1 MVKLAVIVPFFLL
14 SSILVDTCHE
24 MIHVLKW
31 LKTMHHSFNMVYH
44 RVNRGVEGGPGFDQ
58 IEPIVSWLSSC
69 WLCMQWQSAARSDLF
84 SKISYYIFLSVWL
97 YSSLAPNINKIKQ
110 AKIKIGKIL
119 VEGAIKE
126 NVTCICVWGFYKND
140 LRCVVWFWMSV
151 FSGCLIICF
160 LLNLILGA
168 SSSEFHS
175 ISSTSESPQNQE
187 ELKKWK
193 QKTKIVETEKLKGE
207 NKIKRCIKLLWK
219 VFVNSNNYLL
229 VDKALKNYLNAV
241 MWHVVLF

>member
-1 MVKLAVIVPFFLL
+1 M
-14 SSILVDTCHE
+14 
-24 MIHVLKW
+24 
-31 LKTMHHSFNMVYH
+31 
-44 RVNRGVEGGPGFDQ
+44 
-58 IEPIVSWLSSC
+58 
-69 WLCMQWQSAARSDLF
+69 
-84 SKISYYIFLSVWL
+84 
-97 YSSLAPNINKIKQ
+97 APDINKVKQ
-110 AKIKIGKIL
+110 AEIKIGKIL
-119 VEGAIKE
+119 VGGAIKE

-193 QKTKIVETEKLKGE
+193 QETKIVETEKQKGE
-207 NKIKRCIKLLWK
+207 TKLRDVLSYCGELLWT
-219 VFVNSNNYLL
+219 VITIYYLKKL
-229 VDKALKNYLNAV
+229 WRIIS
-241 MWHVVLF
+241 MQFWHWLF